1 MKKIIT
7 LSALL
12 ALSLYAKDI
21 EIKDAFIKQTPPNA
35 VNSAI
40 FLTIVNNTDKDISLI
55 DAKTDINQVSELH
68 THEHKHGMK
77 AMIQIPEIPVKAHSS
92 TELKPGSYHIMLFK
106 LNQAIDE
113 LSLIQI

>member
-55 DAKTDINQVSELH
+55 DAKTEVRE
-68 THEHKHGMK
+68 TK
-77 AMIQIPEIPVKAHSS
+77 
-92 TELKPGSYHIMLFK
+92 
-106 LNQAIDE
+106 
-113 LSLIQI
+113 